1 MGAGSRLGITT
12 IDKGDEMT
20 NREKLEWA
28 AKACGY
34 EAQYVCTVFNAT
46 DDKCESYGFI
56 VAGKHWRPHIDQADS
71 DVMACKLRIG
81 LGFFFGF
88 VEAQTSDHTET
99 ARHNNTDEDVC
110 RAVREARLLVAVE
123 IGRAK

>member
-1 MGAGSRLGITT
+1 
-12 IDKGDEMT
+12 MT
-20 NREKLEWA
+20 DREKLEWA
-28 AKACGY
+28 AKACRLKHTAYPSAADEGI
-34 EAQYVCTVFNAT
+34 FT
-46 DDKCESYGFI
+46 DAAK
-56 VAGKHWRPHIDQADS
+56 WWNPLTNQADS

-110 RAVREARLLVAVE
+110 RAVREARLLVAAE